1 MEKKHPEGREN
12 VRDSN
17 SIFLYTHARR
27 SEFPVY
33 RIYDA
38 RSENLSS
45 DLTILSHNSWQ
56 KKQIIVENYPKA
68 FSSIGRCVTI
78 SATAR

>member
-38 RSENLSS
+38 RSENPSS
-45 DLTILSHNSWQ
+45 DFARILSIASNLE
-56 KKQIIVENYPKA
+56 KIITSESRICA
-68 FSSIGRCVTI
+68 
-78 SATAR
+78 